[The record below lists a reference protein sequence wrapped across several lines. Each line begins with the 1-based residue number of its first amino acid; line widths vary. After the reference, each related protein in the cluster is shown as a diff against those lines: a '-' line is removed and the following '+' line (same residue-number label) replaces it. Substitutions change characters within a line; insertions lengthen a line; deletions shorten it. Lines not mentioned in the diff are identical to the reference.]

1 MGRPQDRLRLLSD
14 LCAVGQ
20 LGISLVAP
28 ILLGTWLGV
37 RFSDRLAAGVV
48 PILVG
53 IGVGVVTAGC
63 TFYRTA
69 RAFIARMRRTDEP
82 AASSAQPQRQDQEQD
97 RQEGGN
103 PL

>member
-37 RFSDRLAAGVV
+37 LLSDRLALGVV

-69 RAFIARMRRTDEP
+69 RAFVARLRRTDEP
-82 AASSAQPQRQDQEQD
+82 ATSAQPQRQDQEQD
-97 RQEGGN
+97 RQEGGD

>member
-1 MGRPQDRLRLLSD
+1 MERPQDKLRLLAD

-37 RFSDRLAAGVV
+37 RFSDRPEAGVV

-69 RAFIARMRRTDEP
+69 RAFIARMRRADEP
-82 AASSAQPQRQDQEQD
+82 AASSPQRQDQEQD
-97 RQEGGN
+97 RQEGGD

>member
-1 MGRPQDRLRLLSD
+1 MGRPQDRLRLFSD

-37 RFSDRLAAGVV
+37 LLSDRLALGVA

-69 RAFIARMRRTDEP
+69 RAFVARLHRADEP
-82 AASSAQPQRQDQEQD
+82 VTSAQPQRQDQEQD
-97 RQEGGN
+97 RQEGGD